1 MLEIPTLG
9 WPNTPGNYQEIQQW
23 SCDREDF
30 CSWRKNEYQDIGA
43 FSAVFFKWLVIPF
56 LDWFLEWDATHLNEK
71 RLERQPPSLKIR
83 RRLLGSWFLL
93 LRRCC
98 WYHGY
103 PSLWWFLDVP
113 MGLQS
118 LVNLCCGSS
127 IPLLLVL
134 DTRQQIDL
142 WLLKSHMII
151 FLFMAKKPKTPS
163 YCWVI
168 NWALSM
174 FLDFQSL
181 FNNVSPRYLRRAT
194 AISQRLRPGGCAAG
208 NLHLYTKIDQLP
220 CHVGSSLEGLEP
232 WGILAQLILEV
243 EHLSVA
249 SISHMS
255 MYNTY

>member
-30 CSWRKNEYQDIGA
+30 CSWQKNEYQDIGA
-43 FSAVFFKWLVIPF
+43 FSAVFFNDRSQVIPF
-56 LDWFLEWDATHLNEK
+56 LDGFLEWDATHLHEK

-83 RRLLGSWFLL
+83 RRLLGSWFLV

-127 IPLLLVL
+127 IPLLLAL

-174 FLDFQSL
+174 FLEFQS
-181 FNNVSPRYLRRAT
+181 
-194 AISQRLRPGGCAAG
+194 LRPGGCAAG
-208 NLHLYTKIDQLP
+208 NLHLYMKIDQLP
-220 CHVGSSLEGLEP
+220 CHVGSLEGLEP

-243 EHLSVA
+243 EHLSLA